1 MRVDAQGN
9 VALPFKI
16 EGLYRGLARV
26 GETPVTAVIARRT
39 R

>member
-1 MRVDAQGN
+1 MRVDAQGS

-16 EGLYRGLARV
+16 EGTYRGFARV
-26 GETPVTAVIARRT
+26 GETPVTAIVARRA